1 MIDVVK
7 LKVKAGD
14 GGDGRV
20 SFLHLKY
27 KPKGG
32 PDGGDGGDG
41 GDVWITADTNYNQ
54 LSHLTHQ
61 HEYLAESGQMG
72 GKNKRTG
79 KSGQDIIIP
88 VPPGTWVWH
97 VPADFEVTGHVSQKL
112 AESGLLIAKL
122 ENHQEKIL
130 IAKGGKGGRGNW
142 HFRSA
147 TNQTPQEAEKGT
159 PGEDKTLVLELK
171 LIADAG
177 LIGLPNAGKSSLLIA
192 LSSAKVKVADYPF
205 TTLSANLGVVHPQ
218 QWQIK
223 SRPFLLADIPGLIE
237 GASQGK
243 GLGYEFLR
251 HIQRSRLLI
260 HLIEPVFV
268 NSQLDIKSM
277 MANYDSV
284 RQEISLYGFGLDKK
298 PELKVISKSDLLSPQ
313 QKNQLIPKIG
323 SHFVSI
329 NDRISLK
336 RLIQAISYSLK
347 P

>member
-7 LKVKAGD
+7 LRVKAGD

-41 GDVWITADTNYNQ
+41 GDVWIIADVNYNQ
-54 LSHLTHQ
+54 MGHLTHK
-61 HEYLAESGQMG
+61 HEYQADDGQMG
-72 GKNKRTG
+72 GKNKKTG

-88 VPPGTWVWH
+88 VPPGTWIWQ
-97 VPADFEVTGHVSQKL
+97 VPADFQITGHVSQKL
-112 AESGLLIAKL
+112 AKFGRLVGKL
-122 ENHQEKIL
+122 ETNGEKIV

-218 QWQIK
+218 HWQIK

-260 HLIEPVFV
+260 HLIEPIFI
-268 NSQLDIKSM
+268 NTQLDMQTMIENHTAIRKEIK
-277 MANYDSV
+277 
-284 RQEISLYGFGLDKK
+284 QYGFNLDKK
-298 PELKVISKSDLLSPQ
+298 PELIVISKADLLSDK
-313 QKNQLIPKIG
+313 QKEKIKTELTPHFISVYDDKLIK
-323 SHFVSI
+323 
-329 NDRISLK
+329 K
-336 RLIQAISYSLK
+336 LIKTILFS
-347 P
+347 